1 MSSKQKRMEELTK
14 RVDRCHLCPFSFHRK
29 NIVMSAGSIT
39 AKCALIGEAPGVTED
54 ENAEAF
60 CGPAGKDMTHIMED
74 FAIKREMLY
83 ICNLLKCWPN
93 GPFVAKRNETPRPEW
108 VRNCFGYLWEQM
120 QIVQPKLIVLT
131 GQPASIWT
139 LNLPKS
145 TMMKNI
151 VGRRGV
157 FESFGPYPVDWECKY
172 VVMYHPAA
180 AMHAR
185 NPERKAK
192 IVKNMRDTF
201 HYVRAQI

>member
-1 MSSKQKRMEELTK
+1 MSSKAEKMKELTA
-14 RVDRCHLCPFSFHRK
+14 RVNRCHLCPFSFQRQS
-29 NIVMSAGSIT
+29 IVMSAGSIT
-39 AKCALIGEAPGVTED
+39 AKCALIGESPGQEED
-54 ENAEAF
+54 AQGEAF
-60 CGPAGKDMTHIMED
+60 CGPAGGSMTDVMAD
-74 FAIKREMLY
+74 FAIKREHLY

-108 VRNCFGYLWEQM
+108 VRNCFGYLWEQL
-120 QIVQPKLIVLT
+120 QIVRPRLIVFT
-131 GQPASIWT
+131 GQPASIWS

-145 TMMKNI
+145 TLMKNI
-151 VGRRGV
+151 VGRKGV
-157 FESFGPYPVDWECKY
+157 LESFGPHPVDWDVKY

-185 NPERKAK
+185 DPERKGM

>member
-1 MSSKQKRMEELTK
+1 MASKAERMEELTK
-14 RVDRCHLCPFSFHRK
+14 RVKLCHLCPFSYHRQ

-39 AKCALIGEAPGVTED
+39 AKCVLIGEAPGEKED
-54 ENAEAF
+54 DKAEAF
-60 CGPAGKDMTHIMED
+60 CGPAGKDMRNVMED
-74 FAIKREMLY
+74 FAIKVASLY

-93 GPFVAKRNETPRPEW
+93 GPFVAKRNETPRTEW
-108 VRNCFGYLWEQM
+108 VRNCFGYLWEQVH
-120 QIVQPKLIVLT
+120 IVRPRLIVLT
-131 GQPASIWT
+131 GQPASVWT

-145 TMMKNI
+145 TFMKDI
-151 VGRRGV
+151 VGRKGTL
-157 FESFGPYPVDWECKY
+157 ESFGPYPVDWDVKY

-185 NPERKAK
+185 NSELKAM